1 MRQEK
6 RIENRVEIP
15 FIDWTTTLN
24 FSDGKLNDGL
34 DFLKANHLFN
44 IKATQA
50 KDKPVQVSAHC
61 IPEMKIRES
70 YRIWME
76 IDEHNKPIAH
86 DCTCPFGSYLCK
98 HKAALVLYAKNHRN
112 ETQTD
117 RQCTFLKPSDHSL
130 KLYPRGKQLEQ
141 IKKLPEKDCCPNLT
155 FDMIDDDEKRYLAEL
170 MEATGVT
177 KSPLFKLVKSRVP
190 TAARSLTSIND
201 ELLEK
206 MPVWIKDSVF
216 KETKVEDIPFKVITF
231 YLIEIHTC
239 ILVLTYLGVPRWT
252 L

>member
-1 MRQEK
+1 
-6 RIENRVEIP
+6 
-15 FIDWTTTLN
+15 
-24 FSDGKLNDGL
+24 
-34 DFLKANHLFN
+34 
-44 IKATQA
+44 
-50 KDKPVQVSAHC
+50 
-61 IPEMKIRES
+61 
-70 YRIWME
+70 
-76 IDEHNKPIAH
+76 
-86 DCTCPFGSYLCK
+86 
-98 HKAALVLYAKNHRN
+98 
-112 ETQTD
+112 
-117 RQCTFLKPSDHSL
+117 
-130 KLYPRGKQLEQ
+130 
-141 IKKLPEKDCCPNLT
+141 
-155 FDMIDDDEKRYLAEL
+155 MIDDDEKRYLAEL

>member
-1 MRQEK
+1 M
-6 RIENRVEIP
+6 
-15 FIDWTTTLN
+15 
-24 FSDGKLNDGL
+24 
-34 DFLKANHLFN
+34 
-44 IKATQA
+44 
-50 KDKPVQVSAHC
+50 
-61 IPEMKIRES
+61 
-70 YRIWME
+70 
-76 IDEHNKPIAH
+76 
-86 DCTCPFGSYLCK
+86 
-98 HKAALVLYAKNHRN
+98 
-112 ETQTD
+112 
-117 RQCTFLKPSDHSL
+117 

-216 KETKVEDIPFKVITF
+216 KETKVEDIPFRSTNEPKTFQEKAFFKNEVDMTPEQSWRCAAITVDQSKNNTWRNERSKRPTSTKALA
-231 YLIEIHTC
+231 LINAYEKFKKNKLDYNKRLCNFSRSLIFKS
-239 ILVLTYLGVPRWT
+239 
-252 L
+252 